1 MTYDEHDHEAGTSA
15 LGQLAGELTAR
26 GYQAQ
31 LITSEGR
38 RPSLAI
44 RNPAAPIL
52 AENVL
57 ADTESFWWPW
67 ADRIAPVTDV
77 AAAANRVARV
87 LAAVSEPAH
96 E

>member
-15 LGQLAGELTAR
+15 LGQLADALTER

-31 LITSEGR
+31 LITSDGQ

-77 AAAANRVARV
+77 AAAADRVARV